1 MSTIYDVACK
11 IFPFGLT
18 VLSAEER
25 KICEDIAGQEWGNMW
40 IGKAEIPQEL
50 AELTEVNTNN

>member
-25 KICEDIAGQEWGNMW
+25 GDGVVRGAVEGIKRERRGAGFRLME
-40 IGKAEIPQEL
+40 
-50 AELTEVNTNN
+50 